1 MDNELLRSIYLR
13 IKNVS
18 DISTKDFTNTL
29 SGCTATGVQF
39 GVLRNIPDDGAKM
52 SELVQKVKCAAS
64 NMTSI
69 IKRMERDKLVTTSK
83 NANDMR
89 ETFVYLT
96 EKGKDTLKEMEVL
109 YQGFL
114 IRSYGSL
121 SLEEQHILNLLLTKL
136 EENLT
141 K

>member
-1 MDNELLRSIYLR
+1 VDNELLRNIYLR
-13 IKNVS
+13 IKNIS
-18 DISTKDFTNTL
+18 DISSKNFTSSL

-39 GVLRNIPDDGAKM
+39 GVLRNIPEHGAKM

-69 IKRMERDKLVTTSK
+69 IKRMERDQLVTTSK
-83 NANDMR
+83 NSIDMR

-96 EKGKDTLKEMEVL
+96 EKGKETLKDMEVL
-109 YQGFL
+109 YQDFL
-114 IRSYGSL
+114 IKSYGSL
-121 SLEEQHILNLLLTKL
+121 STEEQHILNLLLIKL
-136 EENLT
+136 EENLS

>member
-1 MDNELLRSIYLR
+1 MDNELLRSIYLK
-13 IKNVS
+13 INHIS
-18 DISTKDFTNTL
+18 DISSKDFTNTL

-39 GVLRNIPDDGAKM
+39 GVLRNIPEDGAKM

-69 IKRMERDKLVTTSK
+69 IKRMERDQLVTTLK
-83 NANDMR
+83 NSNDMR

-96 EKGKDTLKEMEVL
+96 EKGKNTVTEMEVL
-109 YQGFL
+109 YQNFL
-114 IRSYGSL
+114 MQSYGSL
-121 SLEEQHILNLLLTKL
+121 SLEEQHILNLLLMKL
-136 EENLT
+136 EENLS

>member
-1 MDNELLRSIYLR
+1 MDNELLRSIYLK
-13 IKNVS
+13 INNIS
-18 DISTKDFTNTL
+18 DISSKDFTKTL

-39 GVLRNIPDDGAKM
+39 GVLRNIPESGAKM

-69 IKRMERDKLVTTSK
+69 IKRMERDRLVTTSK
-83 NANDMR
+83 NSNDMR

-114 IRSYGSL
+114 TRSYGSL
-121 SLEEQHILNLLLTKL
+121 SLEEQHILNLLLIKL
-136 EENLT
+136 EENLSR
-141 K
+141 

>member
-1 MDNELLRSIYLR
+1 MENELLRSIYFK
-13 IKNVS
+13 IKNIS
-18 DISTKDFTNTL
+18 DISSKDFARTL

-39 GVLRNIPDDGAKM
+39 GVLRNIPEDGATM

-69 IKRMERDKLVTTSK
+69 IKRMERDELVTTSK

-96 EKGKDTLKEMEVL
+96 GKGKTTLNEMEVL

-114 IRSYGSL
+114 IDSYGSL
-121 SLEEQHILNLLLTKL
+121 SSEEQHILNLVLTKL

-141 K
+141 R